1 MLTGKS
7 LVATAAAAL
16 SIGLGA
22 ARAETIPFAAH
33 RAVYDLSLLKSNGR
47 KAPEGVTGRIILEFT
62 GSACEGYVTNFRQ
75 VTELQ
80 PAEGDAH
87 VADMRSTTFEDAEA
101 KVFNFKIETK
111 VDQVTTETIDGTA
124 SHSGNGAMSIK
135 LQKPMSAKLDRASG
149 ILFPTEHMRHI
160 LDTARDGGKLIETQ
174 AYDGSGNGEKVF
186 NTLTVIG
193 APITAPAEEK
203 PVQIEPLKSMRRW
216 PVTISYFDVQTPDQP
231 PQYVMGFDLYENG
244 IARALKIDYGDFT
257 LSGDMTDLAYLGDGA
272 CKK

>member
-1 MLTGKS
+1 MWIGKIAAGAALAGLS
-7 LVATAAAAL
+7 GGLAAAN
-16 SIGLGA
+16 
-22 ARAETIPFAAH
+22 AETIPFAAH
-33 RAVYDLSLLKSNGR
+33 RAVYDLSLLKSTGR
-47 KAPEGVTGRIILEFT
+47 KAPEGVSCRIILEFT

-101 KVFNFKIETK
+101 KVFDFKIETK
-111 VDQVTTETIDGTA
+111 VDQITTESIDGTA
-124 SHSGNGAMSIK
+124 SHSGDGAMSIK
-135 LQKPMSAKLDRASG
+135 LKKPLAAKLDRDNG

-160 LDTARDGGKLIETQ
+160 LDAARDGGKLIETK

-193 APITAPAEEK
+193 AAITAPADEK
-203 PVQIEPLKSMRRW
+203 PVRIAPLLSMRRW
-216 PVTISYFDVQTPDQP
+216 PVTISYFDVLTPDQP

-257 LSGDMTDLAYLGDGA
+257 LSGEMTDLAYLGDGA